1 MPIPGHIL
9 AHSVNKTH
17 DLVVAVELI
26 WLVFLNIFFSNFVPT
41 PNKSLRFTRFRRSN
55 VNRTAVV
62 LTNHCQ
68 SYIAFLLDVFCSKWP
83 CSFFYSCLSPMIAHS
98 LNVFLL
104 STRAALILLIAR
116 WVSRRKDVN
125 YIKTNS

>member
-1 MPIPGHIL
+1 MPIPSHIL
-9 AHSVNKTH
+9 VHSVNKTH
-17 DLVVAVELI
+17 DLVVTVQLI

-41 PNKSLRFTRFRRSN
+41 LNKSLRFTRFRRSN

-68 SYIAFLLDVFCSKWP
+68 SYIAFLLDVCYSKWP
-83 CSFFYSCLSPMIAHS
+83 CSFFYSCLSPMIVHS

-104 STRAALILLIAR
+104 STRTALVLLTAR